1 MRNTLLLILLLLV
14 LSCNKQKKIQ
24 GIWLSSYSL
33 NEKGIK
39 TPIAAKKMIEFID
52 DSLHI
57 RGVKTFPYSRYD
69 GKYALNRS
77 LLEIND
83 SIFINIKEIS
93 KNTLVFINDNQEKII
108 YNKLTDS
115 LKSQCQSYKFDNK
128 IFRIEYPNI
137 IDTITFINDSILI
150 NQSYRIERN
159 WSLIKYKGFVIL
171 MTDDVLDL
179 PLILRQSN
187 DNSIDLI
194 VFDSIPK
201 SIIMVELFN

>member
-1 MRNTLLLILLLLV
+1 MRNTLLLILLLLI

-39 TPIAAKKMIEFID
+39 TPIAAKKIIEFID

-57 RGVKTFPYSRYD
+57 RGVKTFPYNRYD
-69 GKYALNRS
+69 GKYALNRN

-83 SIFINIKEIS
+83 SIFVNIKEVS
-93 KNTLVFINDNQEKII
+93 NNTLVFINDNKEKII
-108 YNKLTDS
+108 YNKLTDN
-115 LKSQCQSYKFDNK
+115 LKSQCQSYIFDNK

-137 IDTITFINDSILI
+137 TDTITFINDSILI
-150 NQSYRIERN
+150 NQSYGIERN

-171 MTDDVLDL
+171 MIDDILDL

-187 DNSIDLI
+187 DNSINLTA
-194 VFDSIPK
+194 FDSIPK
-201 SIIMVELFN
+201 SIIMVRLFN